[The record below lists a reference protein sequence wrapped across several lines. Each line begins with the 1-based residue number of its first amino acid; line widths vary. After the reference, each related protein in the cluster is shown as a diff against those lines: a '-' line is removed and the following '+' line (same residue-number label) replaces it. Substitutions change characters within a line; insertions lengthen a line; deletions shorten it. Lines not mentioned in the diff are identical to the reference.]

1 MLFLEVVRIKELINQ
16 LKPTFSNAMNS
27 LDVPESTWLPLL
39 GKATVEDHGDVALPC
54 HSLAGIMKK
63 APQEIAKQISELV
76 ASDLKSF
83 ATVSSMSGFVNITAK
98 PEWLSK
104 RISILLG
111 DTRLG
116 VSVDEKKTLVV
127 DYSAPNVA
135 KEMHV
140 GHLRST
146 VIGDTI
152 VRMLEFKGH
161 TVIRENHVGDW
172 GTPFGM
178 LIEHLLDLGED
189 RAANELGVGDLDS
202 FYKQARSKFVS
213 DEEFANR
220 SRSRV
225 VMLQGGDAET
235 LRLWRILVDE
245 SMRYFNEVYSMLGVM
260 LTDDDIRGESSYQKL
275 LPEVVERLR
284 ESGDLE
290 QSDGADVVFPGG
302 WVNRDGEPLP
312 MIIRKADGGYN
323 YSTSDLACI
332 IDRVERLGSDG
343 FLYVVGTPQKQH
355 FEMVFQVAK
364 KAGFM
369 SNNHQAVH
377 VNFGSVLDTDG
388 KVLKSREG
396 EVIKLH
402 DLLEE
407 AIRRA
412 EQSIDDKN
420 PDLAGKEREE
430 VARAVGIG
438 AVKYADL
445 STERTKDY
453 VFDWEK
459 MLSFEGN
466 TAPYLQ
472 YAYARIS
479 SIFRKWG
486 GDRESLTTNFESL
499 MESEI
504 STLRSEEILL
514 SRRLVEFPSIL
525 DDSVSTFSPHKLCKH
540 LHSIASSF
548 ASFYENCG
556 ILKEDNEIISQRR
569 LALCEVTSRELKL
582 GLEMM
587 GINVPERM

>member
-1 MLFLEVVRIKELINQ
+1 MVRIKELINQ
-16 LKPTFSNAMNS
+16 LKPIFSNAMNS
-27 LDVPESTWLPLL
+27 LDIPDSTWLPLL

-54 HSLAGIMKK
+54 HSLAGILKK

-76 ASDLKSF
+76 ASDLQSF
-83 ATVSSMSGFVNITAK
+83 AIVSSMSGFVNITAK

-104 RISILLG
+104 RLSILLA
-111 DTRLG
+111 DPRLG
-116 VSVDEKKTLVV
+116 VSVDEKKTFAV

-225 VMLQGGDAET
+225 VLLQGGDAET

-260 LTDDDIRGESSYQKL
+260 LTDDDIRGESSYQEL

-290 QSDGADVVFPGG
+290 ESDGADVVFPGG

-332 IDRVERLGSDG
+332 IDRVERLGCDG

-369 SNNHQAVH
+369 SHNHQAVH

-402 DLLEE
+402 DLLKE

-412 EQSIDDKN
+412 ERSIDDKN

-486 GDRESLTTNFESL
+486 GDRESLTTSFESL
-499 MESEI
+499 MESEL
-504 STLRSEEILL
+504 STLRGEEILL

-548 ASFYENCG
+548 ASFYENCA
-556 ILKEDNEIISQRR
+556 ILKQDNEIISQRR

>member
-1 MLFLEVVRIKELINQ
+1 MIRIKELINE
-16 LKPTFSNAMNS
+16 LNPIFSKAMNS
-27 LDVPESTWLPLL
+27 LGLPDSTRLPLL

-54 HSLAGIMKK
+54 HSLAGILKNS
-63 APQEIAKQISELV
+63 PQEIAKQISELV
-76 ASDLKSF
+76 AFELQSF
-83 ATVSSMSGFVNITAK
+83 ATVSSISGFVNITAK

-104 RISILLG
+104 RISALLA
-111 DTRLG
+111 DPRLG
-116 VSVDEKKTLVV
+116 VSVDEGRTFAV

-220 SRSRV
+220 SRGRV
-225 VMLQGGDAET
+225 VLLQGGDAET

-260 LTDDDIRGESSYQKL
+260 LTDDDIRGESSYQEL
-275 LPEVVERLR
+275 LPEVVNRLI

-290 QSDGADVVFPGG
+290 ESDGADVVFPGG

-332 IDRVERLGSDG
+332 IDRVERLGCDG

-369 SNNHQAVH
+369 GDNHQAVH

-402 DLLEE
+402 DLLSES
-407 AIRRA
+407 IRRA
-412 EQSIDDKN
+412 GQSIDDKN
-420 PDLAGKEREE
+420 PDLTGKEREA

-486 GDRESLTTNFESL
+486 GDRESLATNFESL
-499 MESEI
+499 MERELG
-504 STLRSEEILL
+504 TLMSEEILL
-514 SRRLVEFPSIL
+514 CRRLVEFPSIL

-556 ILKEDNEIISQRR
+556 ILNQDNVIISQRR

-587 GINVPERM
+587 GIDVPERM

>member
-1 MLFLEVVRIKELINQ
+1 MIWIRDLIDEIA
-16 LKPTFSNAMNS
+16 PTFSKAMGS
-27 LDVPESTWLPLL
+27 MGVDDSDWLPLM
-39 GKATVEDHGDVALPC
+39 GKATVEDHGDIALPC
-54 HSLAGIMKK
+54 HSLAGRLRKS
-63 APQEIAKQISELV
+63 PNDIAEQICLLV
-76 ASDLKSF
+76 KDDLDPI
-83 ATVSSMSGFVNITAK
+83 ADISSISGFVNISAK
-98 PEWLSK
+98 PQWLLKS
-104 RISILLG
+104 ISDLLS
-111 DTRLG
+111 DPRLG
-116 VSVDEKKTLVV
+116 VELEKTLTFAI

-146 VIGDTI
+146 VIGDSI

-161 TVIRENHVGDW
+161 RAIKENHVGDW

-189 RAANELGVGDLDS
+189 QAATDLGVGDLDS
-202 FYKQARSKFVS
+202 FYKQARAKFVS
-213 DEEFANR
+213 DDEFAER

-225 VMLQGGDAET
+225 VLLQGGDSET
-235 LRLWRILVDE
+235 LRLWRVLVDE
-245 SMRYFNEVYSMLGVM
+245 SMRYFNEVYSMLGVL
-260 LTDDDIRGESSYQKL
+260 LTDEDIRGESSYRDL
-275 LPEVVERLR
+275 LPEVVERLNEAGILE
-284 ESGDLE
+284 ESE
-290 QSDGADVVFPGG
+290 GADVVFPGG
-302 WVNRDGEPLP
+302 WVNREGEPLP

-332 IDRVERLGSDG
+332 IDRVERIGCDG

-355 FEMVFQVAK
+355 FEMVFQVAIQ
-364 KAGFM
+364 AGFM
-369 SNNHQAVH
+369 NENHQATH

-402 DLLEE
+402 DLLDE

-412 EQSIDDKN
+412 ENAINEKN
-420 PDLAGKEREE
+420 PDLVGEERKK
-430 VARAVGIG
+430 VARTVGIG

-453 VFDWEK
+453 VFDWER

-472 YAYARIS
+472 YAYARIC

-486 GDRESLTTNFESL
+486 GDRESLREGFD
-499 MESEI
+499 
-504 STLRSEEILL
+504 TLLEDEARMLTSEELSL

-525 DDSVSTFSPHKLCKH
+525 DDTISTFSPHKLCKH
-540 LHSIASSF
+540 LHSVASSF
-548 ASFYENCG
+548 ASFYENCS
-556 ILKEDNEIISQRR
+556 ILKEEDQSLSSRR
-569 LALCEVTSRELKL
+569 LALCDLTARELQL
-582 GLEMM
+582 GL
-587 GINVPERM
+587 GILGIDVPQRM

>member
-1 MLFLEVVRIKELINQ
+1 MVRIEELINQ
-16 LKPTFSNAMNS
+16 LKPIFSNAMNS
-27 LDVPESTWLPLL
+27 LEVPESTWLPLL

-54 HSLAGIMKK
+54 HSLAGILKK

-76 ASDLKSF
+76 ASDLQSF
-83 ATVSSMSGFVNITAK
+83 AIVSSMSGFVNITAK

-104 RISILLG
+104 RLSILLA
-111 DTRLG
+111 DPRLG
-116 VSVDEKKTLVV
+116 VSVDEKKTFAV

-225 VMLQGGDAET
+225 VLLQGGDAET

-260 LTDDDIRGESSYQKL
+260 LTDDDIRGESSYQEL

-290 QSDGADVVFPGG
+290 ESDGADVVFPGG

-332 IDRVERLGSDG
+332 IDRVERLGCDG

-369 SNNHQAVH
+369 SHNHQAVH

-420 PDLAGKEREE
+420 PDLLGKEREE

-499 MESEI
+499 MESEL
-504 STLRSEEILL
+504 STLRGEEILL

-548 ASFYENCG
+548 ASFYENCA

>member
-1 MLFLEVVRIKELINQ
+1 MVRIKELINQ
-16 LKPTFSNAMNS
+16 LKPIFSNAMNS
-27 LDVPESTWLPLL
+27 LDIPDSTWLPLL

-54 HSLAGIMKK
+54 HSLAGILKK

-76 ASDLKSF
+76 ASDLQSF
-83 ATVSSMSGFVNITAK
+83 AIVSSMSGFVNITAK

-104 RISILLG
+104 RLSILLA
-111 DTRLG
+111 DPRLG
-116 VSVDEKKTLVV
+116 VSIDEKKTFAV

-225 VMLQGGDAET
+225 VLLQGGDAET

-260 LTDDDIRGESSYQKL
+260 LTDDDIRGESSYQEL

-290 QSDGADVVFPGG
+290 ESDGADVVFPGG

-332 IDRVERLGSDG
+332 IDRVERLGCDG

-369 SNNHQAVH
+369 SHNHQAVH

-420 PDLAGKEREE
+420 PDLLGKEREE

-499 MESEI
+499 MESEL
-504 STLRSEEILL
+504 STLRAEEILL

-548 ASFYENCG
+548 ASFYENCA

>member
-1 MLFLEVVRIKELINQ
+1 MIRIKELINE
-16 LKPTFSNAMNS
+16 LNPIFSKAMNS
-27 LDVPESTWLPLL
+27 LGLPDSTRLPLL

-54 HSLAGIMKK
+54 HSLAGILKNS
-63 APQEIAKQISELV
+63 PQEIAKQISELV
-76 ASDLKSF
+76 AFELQSF
-83 ATVSSMSGFVNITAK
+83 ATVSSISGFVNITAK

-104 RISILLG
+104 RISALLA
-111 DTRLG
+111 DPRLG
-116 VSVDEKKTLVV
+116 VSVDEERTFAV

-220 SRSRV
+220 SRGRV
-225 VMLQGGDAET
+225 VLLQGGDAET

-260 LTDDDIRGESSYQKL
+260 LTDDDIRGESSYQAL
-275 LPEVVERLR
+275 LPEVVDRLR

-290 QSDGADVVFPGG
+290 ESDGADVVFPGG

-332 IDRVERLGSDG
+332 IDRVERLGCDG

-369 SNNHQAVH
+369 GDNHQAVH

-402 DLLEE
+402 DLLAES
-407 AIRRA
+407 IRRA

-420 PDLAGKEREE
+420 PDLTGKEREA

-486 GDRESLTTNFESL
+486 GDRESLATNFESL
-499 MESEI
+499 MESELG
-504 STLRSEEILL
+504 TLMSEEILL

-556 ILKEDNEIISQRR
+556 ILNQDNVIISQRR

-587 GINVPERM
+587 GIDVPERM

>member
-1 MLFLEVVRIKELINQ
+1 MINQ
-16 LKPTFSNAMNS
+16 LKPIFSNAMNS
-27 LDVPESTWLPLL
+27 LEVPESTWLPLL
-39 GKATVEDHGDVALPC
+39 GKATVEDHGDVAFPC
-54 HSLAGIMKK
+54 HSLAGILKK
-63 APQEIAKQISELV
+63 SPQEIAIQISELV
-76 ASDLKSF
+76 ASDLQSF
-83 ATVSSMSGFVNITAK
+83 AIVSSMSGFVNITAK
-98 PEWLSK
+98 PEWLSN
-104 RISILLG
+104 RISILLA
-111 DTRLG
+111 DPRLG
-116 VSVDEKKTLVV
+116 VSVDQKKTFVV

-225 VMLQGGDAET
+225 VLLQGGDAET

-260 LTDDDIRGESSYQKL
+260 LTDDDIRGESSYQEL
-275 LPEVVERLR
+275 LPEVVYRLK

-290 QSDGADVVFPGG
+290 ESDGADVVFPGG

-332 IDRVERLGSDG
+332 IDRVERLGCDG

-369 SNNHQAVH
+369 SHNHQAVH

-412 EQSIDDKN
+412 KQSIDDKN
-420 PDLAGKEREE
+420 PDLLGKEREE

-499 MESEI
+499 MESEL
-504 STLRSEEILL
+504 SNLRSEEILL

-556 ILKEDNEIISQRR
+556 ILKEDDEAISRRR

>member
-1 MLFLEVVRIKELINQ
+1 MVRIEELINQ
-16 LKPTFSNAMNS
+16 LKPIFSNAMNS
-27 LDVPESTWLPLL
+27 LEVPESTWLPLL
-39 GKATVEDHGDVALPC
+39 GKATVEDHGDVAFPC
-54 HSLAGIMKK
+54 HSLAGILKK
-63 APQEIAKQISELV
+63 SPQEIAKQISELV
-76 ASDLKSF
+76 ASDLQSF
-83 ATVSSMSGFVNITAK
+83 AIVSSMSGFVNITAK
-98 PEWLSK
+98 PEWLSN
-104 RISILLG
+104 RISILLA
-111 DTRLG
+111 DPRLG
-116 VSVDEKKTLVV
+116 VSVDQKKTFVV

-178 LIEHLLDLGED
+178 LIEHLLDMGED

-225 VMLQGGDAET
+225 VLLQGGDAET

-260 LTDDDIRGESSYQKL
+260 LTDDDIRGESSYQEL
-275 LPEVVERLR
+275 LPEVVYRLK

-290 QSDGADVVFPGG
+290 ESDGADVVFPGG

-332 IDRVERLGSDG
+332 IDRVERLGCDG

-369 SNNHQAVH
+369 SHNHQAVH

-412 EQSIDDKN
+412 KQSIDDKN
-420 PDLAGKEREE
+420 PDLLGKEREE

-486 GDRESLTTNFESL
+486 GDRESLTTNLESL
-499 MESEI
+499 MESEL
-504 STLRSEEILL
+504 SNLRSEEILL

-556 ILKEDNEIISQRR
+556 ILKEDDEAISRRR

>member
-1 MLFLEVVRIKELINQ
+1 MIRIKELINE
-16 LKPTFSNAMNS
+16 LNPIFSKAMNS
-27 LDVPESTWLPLL
+27 LGLPDSTRLPLL

-54 HSLAGIMKK
+54 HSLAGILKNS
-63 APQEIAKQISELV
+63 PQEIAKQISELV
-76 ASDLKSF
+76 AFELQSF
-83 ATVSSMSGFVNITAK
+83 ATVSSISGFVNITAK

-104 RISILLG
+104 RISALLA
-111 DTRLG
+111 DPRIG
-116 VSVDEKKTLVV
+116 VSVDERRTFAV

-220 SRSRV
+220 SRGRV
-225 VMLQGGDAET
+225 VLLQGGDAET

-260 LTDDDIRGESSYQKL
+260 LTDDDIRGESSYQAL
-275 LPEVVERLR
+275 LPEVVNRLI

-290 QSDGADVVFPGG
+290 ESDGADVVFPGG

-332 IDRVERLGSDG
+332 IDRVERLGCDG

-369 SNNHQAVH
+369 GDNHQAVH

-402 DLLEE
+402 DLLSES
-407 AIRRA
+407 IRRA

-420 PDLAGKEREE
+420 PDLTGKEREA

-486 GDRESLTTNFESL
+486 GDRESLATNFESL
-499 MESEI
+499 MERELG
-504 STLRSEEILL
+504 TLMSEEILL
-514 SRRLVEFPSIL
+514 CRRLVEFPSIL

-556 ILKEDNEIISQRR
+556 ILNQDNVIISQRR

-587 GINVPERM
+587 GIDVPERM

>member
-1 MLFLEVVRIKELINQ
+1 MVRIKELINQ
-16 LKPTFSNAMNS
+16 LKPIFSNAMNS
-27 LDVPESTWLPLL
+27 LDIPDSTWLPLL

-54 HSLAGIMKK
+54 HSLAGILKK

-76 ASDLKSF
+76 ASDLQSF
-83 ATVSSMSGFVNITAK
+83 AIVSSMSGFVNITAK

-104 RISILLG
+104 RLSILIA
-111 DTRLG
+111 DPRLG
-116 VSVDEKKTLVV
+116 VSVDEKKTFAV

-225 VMLQGGDAET
+225 VLLQGGDAET

-260 LTDDDIRGESSYQKL
+260 LTDDDIRGESSYQEL

-290 QSDGADVVFPGG
+290 ESDGADVVFPGG

-332 IDRVERLGSDG
+332 IDRVERLGCDG

-369 SNNHQAVH
+369 SHNHQAVH

-420 PDLAGKEREE
+420 PDLLGKEREE

-499 MESEI
+499 MESEL
-504 STLRSEEILL
+504 STLRGEEILL

-548 ASFYENCG
+548 ASFYENCA

>member
-1 MLFLEVVRIKELINQ
+1 MVRIEELINQ
-16 LKPTFSNAMNS
+16 LKPIFSNAMNS
-27 LDVPESTWLPLL
+27 LEVPESTWLPLL
-39 GKATVEDHGDVALPC
+39 GKATVEDHGDVAFPC
-54 HSLAGIMKK
+54 HSLAGILKK
-63 APQEIAKQISELV
+63 SPQEIAIQISELV
-76 ASDLKSF
+76 ASDLQSF
-83 ATVSSMSGFVNITAK
+83 AIVSSMSGFVNITAK
-98 PEWLSK
+98 PEWLSN
-104 RISILLG
+104 RISILLA
-111 DTRLG
+111 DPRLG
-116 VSVDEKKTLVV
+116 VSVDQKKTFVV

-225 VMLQGGDAET
+225 VLLQGGDAET
-235 LRLWRILVDE
+235 LRLWRILVNE

-260 LTDDDIRGESSYQKL
+260 LTDDDIRGESSYQEL
-275 LPEVVERLR
+275 LPEVVYRLK

-290 QSDGADVVFPGG
+290 ESDGADVVFPGG

-332 IDRVERLGSDG
+332 IDRVERLGCDG
-343 FLYVVGTPQKQH
+343 LLYVVGTPQKQH

-369 SNNHQAVH
+369 SHNHQAVH

-412 EQSIDDKN
+412 KQSIDDKN
-420 PDLAGKEREE
+420 PDLLGEEREE

-486 GDRESLTTNFESL
+486 GDRESLTTNLESL
-499 MESEI
+499 MESEL
-504 STLRSEEILL
+504 SNLRSEEILL

-556 ILKEDNEIISQRR
+556 ILKEDDEAISRRR

>member
-1 MLFLEVVRIKELINQ
+1 MVRIKELINQ
-16 LKPTFSNAMNS
+16 LKPIFSNAMNS
-27 LDVPESTWLPLL
+27 LDIPDSTWLPLL

-54 HSLAGIMKK
+54 HSLAGILKK

-76 ASDLKSF
+76 ASDLQSF
-83 ATVSSMSGFVNITAK
+83 AIVSSMSGFVNITAK

-104 RISILLG
+104 RLSILLA
-111 DTRLG
+111 DPRLG
-116 VSVDEKKTLVV
+116 VSVDEKKTFAV

-225 VMLQGGDAET
+225 VLLQGGDAET

-260 LTDDDIRGESSYQKL
+260 LTDDDIRGESSYQEL

-290 QSDGADVVFPGG
+290 ESDGADVVFPGG

-332 IDRVERLGSDG
+332 IDRVERLGCDG

-369 SNNHQAVH
+369 SHNHQAVH

-420 PDLAGKEREE
+420 PDLLGKEREE

-486 GDRESLTTNFESL
+486 GDRESLTTNFEFL
-499 MESEI
+499 MESEL
-504 STLRSEEILL
+504 STLGSEEILL

>member
-1 MLFLEVVRIKELINQ
+1 MEVEDSVWIPLI
-16 LKPTFSNAMNS
+16 
-27 LDVPESTWLPLL
+27 
-39 GKATVEDHGDVALPC
+39 GRATVEDHGDIALPC
-54 HSLAGIMKK
+54 HSLASILRRS
-63 APQEIAKQISELV
+63 PQDIAEQICSLV
-76 ASDLKSF
+76 KEDLDPI
-83 ATVSSMSGFVNITAK
+83 ANVSSISGFVNVSAK
-98 PEWLSK
+98 PAWLWKSL
-104 RISILLG
+104 SQLLS
-111 DTRLG
+111 DPRLG
-116 VSVDEKKTLVV
+116 IETEKPLTFAI

-146 VIGDTI
+146 VIGDSI

-161 TVIRENHVGDW
+161 RAIRENHVGDW

-189 RAANELGVGDLDS
+189 QAANELGVGDLDS
-202 FYKQARSKFVS
+202 FYKQARAKFVS
-213 DEEFANR
+213 DDEFADR

-225 VMLQGGDAET
+225 VLLQGGDPET

-245 SMRYFNEVYSMLGVM
+245 SMRYFNEVYSMLGVL
-260 LTDDDIRGESSYQKL
+260 LTDEDIRGESSYRDL
-275 LPEVVERLR
+275 LPDVVARLHEAGILE
-284 ESGDLE
+284 ESE
-290 QSDGADVVFPGG
+290 GADVVFPGG
-302 WVNRDGEPLP
+302 WVNREGDPLP

-332 IDRVERLGSDG
+332 IDRVERLGCDG

-355 FEMVFQVAK
+355 FEMVFQVAIQ
-364 KAGFM
+364 AGFM
-369 SNNHQAVH
+369 SEKHQAIH

-402 DLLEE
+402 DLLDE

-412 EQSIDDKN
+412 EDAINEKN
-420 PDLAGKEREE
+420 PDLVGEERKQ
-430 VARAVGIG
+430 VARTVGIG

-453 VFDWEK
+453 VFDWER

-472 YAYARIS
+472 YAHARIC

-486 GDRESLTTNFESL
+486 GERDSLRADLDSILEDGQSSL
-499 MESEI
+499 SNEEL
-504 STLRSEEILL
+504 TLA
-514 SRRLVEFPSIL
+514 RRLVEFPSIL
-525 DDSVSTFSPHKLCKH
+525 DDSITTFSPHKICKQ
-540 LHSIASSF
+540 LHSVASSF
-548 ASFYENCG
+548 ASFYENCS
-556 ILKEDNEIISQRR
+556 ILNEENPKLSRRR
-569 LALCEVTSRELKL
+569 LALCDLTARELQL
-582 GLEMM
+582 GL
-587 GINVPERM
+587 GILGIDVPERM

>member
-1 MLFLEVVRIKELINQ
+1 MVRIEELINQ
-16 LKPTFSNAMNS
+16 LKPIFSNAMNS
-27 LDVPESTWLPLL
+27 LEVPESTWLPLL
-39 GKATVEDHGDVALPC
+39 GKATVEDHGDVAFPC
-54 HSLAGIMKK
+54 HSLAGILKK
-63 APQEIAKQISELV
+63 SPQEIAIQISELV
-76 ASDLKSF
+76 ASDLQSF
-83 ATVSSMSGFVNITAK
+83 AIVSSMSGFVNITAK
-98 PEWLSK
+98 PEWLSN
-104 RISILLG
+104 RISILLA
-111 DTRLG
+111 DPRLG
-116 VSVDEKKTLVV
+116 VSVDQKKTFVV

-225 VMLQGGDAET
+225 VLLQGGDAET

-260 LTDDDIRGESSYQKL
+260 LTDDDIRGESSYQEL

-290 QSDGADVVFPGG
+290 ESDGADVVFPGG

-332 IDRVERLGSDG
+332 IDRVERLGCDG

-369 SNNHQAVH
+369 SHNHQAVH

-420 PDLAGKEREE
+420 PDLLGKEREE

-499 MESEI
+499 MESEL
-504 STLRSEEILL
+504 STLRGEEILL

-548 ASFYENCG
+548 ASFYENCA

-569 LALCEVTSRELKL
+569 LALCEATSRELKL

>member
-1 MLFLEVVRIKELINQ
+1 MVRIKELINQ
-16 LKPTFSNAMNS
+16 LKPIFSNAMNS
-27 LDVPESTWLPLL
+27 LDIPDSTWLPLL

-54 HSLAGIMKK
+54 HSLAGILKK

-76 ASDLKSF
+76 ASDLQSF
-83 ATVSSMSGFVNITAK
+83 AIVSSMSGFVNITAK

-104 RISILLG
+104 RLSILLA
-111 DTRLG
+111 DPRLG
-116 VSVDEKKTLVV
+116 VSVDEKKTFAV

-225 VMLQGGDAET
+225 VLLQGGDAET

-260 LTDDDIRGESSYQKL
+260 LTDDDIRGESSYQEL

-290 QSDGADVVFPGG
+290 ESDGADVVFPGG

-332 IDRVERLGSDG
+332 IDRVERLGCDG

-369 SNNHQAVH
+369 SHNHQAVH

-420 PDLAGKEREE
+420 PDLLGKEREE

-499 MESEI
+499 MESEL
-504 STLRSEEILL
+504 STLRAEEILL

-548 ASFYENCG
+548 ASFYENCA

-569 LALCEVTSRELKL
+569 LALCEATSRELKL

>member
-1 MLFLEVVRIKELINQ
+1 MVRIKELINQ
-16 LKPTFSNAMNS
+16 LKPIFSNAMNS
-27 LDVPESTWLPLL
+27 LDIPDSTWLPLL
-39 GKATVEDHGDVALPC
+39 GKATVEDHGHVALAC
-54 HSLAGIMKK
+54 HSLAGILKK

-76 ASDLKSF
+76 ASDLQSF
-83 ATVSSMSGFVNITAK
+83 AIVSSMSGFVNITAK

-104 RISILLG
+104 RLSILLV
-111 DTRLG
+111 DPRLG
-116 VSVDEKKTLVV
+116 VSVDEKKTFAV

-213 DEEFANR
+213 DEEFADR

-225 VMLQGGDAET
+225 VLLQGGDAET

-260 LTDDDIRGESSYQKL
+260 LTDDDIRGESSYQEL

-290 QSDGADVVFPGG
+290 ESDGADVVFPGG

-332 IDRVERLGSDG
+332 IDRVERLGCDG

-369 SNNHQAVH
+369 SHNHQAVH

-412 EQSIDDKN
+412 KQSIDDKN
-420 PDLAGKEREE
+420 PDLLGKEREE

-499 MESEI
+499 MESEL

>member
-1 MLFLEVVRIKELINQ
+1 MVRIEELINQ
-16 LKPTFSNAMNS
+16 LKPIFSNAMNS
-27 LDVPESTWLPLL
+27 LEVPESTWLPLL
-39 GKATVEDHGDVALPC
+39 GKATVEDHGDVAFPC
-54 HSLAGIMKK
+54 HSLAGILKK
-63 APQEIAKQISELV
+63 SPQEIAIQISELV
-76 ASDLKSF
+76 ASDLQSF
-83 ATVSSMSGFVNITAK
+83 AIVSSMSGFVNITAK
-98 PEWLSK
+98 PEWLSN
-104 RISILLG
+104 RISILLA
-111 DTRLG
+111 DPRLG
-116 VSVDEKKTLVV
+116 VSVDQKKTFVV

-225 VMLQGGDAET
+225 VLLQGGDAET

-260 LTDDDIRGESSYQKL
+260 LTDDDIRGESSYQEL

-290 QSDGADVVFPGG
+290 ESDGADVVFPGG

-332 IDRVERLGSDG
+332 IDRVERLGCDG

-369 SNNHQAVH
+369 SHNHQAVH

-412 EQSIDDKN
+412 KQSIDDKN
-420 PDLAGKEREE
+420 PDLLGKEREE

-486 GDRESLTTNFESL
+486 GDRESLTTNLEPL
-499 MESEI
+499 MESEL
-504 STLRSEEILL
+504 SNLRSEEILL

-556 ILKEDNEIISQRR
+556 ILKEDDEAISQRR

>member
-1 MLFLEVVRIKELINQ
+1 MVRIKELINQ
-16 LKPTFSNAMNS
+16 LIPIFSNAMNS
-27 LDVPESTWLPLL
+27 LDVPESIWLPLL

-54 HSLAGIMKK
+54 HSLAGILKK

-76 ASDLKSF
+76 ASDSQSF
-83 ATVSSMSGFVNITAK
+83 AIVSSMSGFVNITAK
-98 PEWLSK
+98 PEWLSN
-104 RISILLG
+104 RISILLA
-111 DTRLG
+111 DPRLG
-116 VSVDEKKTLVV
+116 VSIDQKKTFVV

-189 RAANELGVGDLDS
+189 RAADELGVGDLNS

-225 VMLQGGDAET
+225 VLLQGGDAET

-260 LTDDDIRGESSYQKL
+260 LTDDDIRGESSYQEL
-275 LPEVVERLR
+275 LPEVVDRLR

-332 IDRVERLGSDG
+332 IDRVERLGCDG

-369 SNNHQAVH
+369 GHNHQAVH

-396 EVIKLH
+396 EVVKLH

-420 PDLAGKEREE
+420 PDLLGKEREE

-453 VFDWEK
+453 IFDWEK

-479 SIFRKWG
+479 SIFRMWE
-486 GDRESLTTNFESL
+486 GDRQSLTMSFKSL
-499 MESEI
+499 VDSEF
-504 STLRSEEILL
+504 SDLRDEEILL

-556 ILKEDNEIISQRR
+556 ILKEDNEAVSQRR
-569 LALCEVTSRELKL
+569 LALCDVTSRELKL

>member
-1 MLFLEVVRIKELINQ
+1 MIWIRDLIDEIA
-16 LKPTFSNAMNS
+16 PTFSKAMGS
-27 LDVPESTWLPLL
+27 MGVDDSDWLPLM
-39 GKATVEDHGDVALPC
+39 GRATVEDHGDIALPC
-54 HSLAGIMKK
+54 HSLAGRLRKS
-63 APQEIAKQISELV
+63 PNDIAEQICLLV
-76 ASDLKSF
+76 MDDLDPI
-83 ATVSSMSGFVNITAK
+83 ADISSISGFVNISAK
-98 PEWLSK
+98 PQWLLKS
-104 RISILLG
+104 ISDLLS
-111 DTRLG
+111 DPRLG
-116 VSVDEKKTLVV
+116 VELEKTLTFAI

-146 VIGDTI
+146 VIGDSI

-161 TVIRENHVGDW
+161 RAIKENHVGDW

-189 RAANELGVGDLDS
+189 QAATDLGVGDLDS
-202 FYKQARSKFVS
+202 FYKQARAKFVS
-213 DEEFANR
+213 DDEFADR

-225 VMLQGGDAET
+225 VLLQGGDSET
-235 LRLWRILVDE
+235 LRLWRVLVDE
-245 SMRYFNEVYSMLGVM
+245 SMRYFNEVYSMLGVL
-260 LTDDDIRGESSYQKL
+260 LTDEDIRGESSYRDL
-275 LPEVVERLR
+275 LPEVVERLNEAGILE
-284 ESGDLE
+284 ESE
-290 QSDGADVVFPGG
+290 GADVVFPGG
-302 WVNRDGEPLP
+302 WVNREGEPLP

-332 IDRVERLGSDG
+332 IDRVERIGCDG

-355 FEMVFQVAK
+355 FEMVFQVAIQ
-364 KAGFM
+364 AGFM
-369 SNNHQAVH
+369 NENHQAIH

-402 DLLEE
+402 DLLDE

-412 EQSIDDKN
+412 ENAINEKN
-420 PDLAGKEREE
+420 PDLVGEERKK
-430 VARAVGIG
+430 VARTVGIG

-453 VFDWEK
+453 VFDWER

-472 YAYARIS
+472 YAYARIC

-486 GDRESLTTNFESL
+486 GDREFLRESFDTLLEDETRMLTA
-499 MESEI
+499 
-504 STLRSEEILL
+504 EELSL

-525 DDSVSTFSPHKLCKH
+525 DDTISTFSPHKLCKH
-540 LHSIASSF
+540 LHSVASSF
-548 ASFYENCG
+548 ASFYENCS
-556 ILKEDNEIISQRR
+556 ILKEEDQSLSSRR
-569 LALCEVTSRELKL
+569 LALCDLTARELQL
-582 GLEMM
+582 GL
-587 GINVPERM
+587 GILGIDVPQRM

>member
-1 MLFLEVVRIKELINQ
+1 MVRIKELINQ
-16 LKPTFSNAMNS
+16 LKPIFSNAMNS
-27 LDVPESTWLPLL
+27 LDIPDSTWLPLL

-54 HSLAGIMKK
+54 HSLAGILKK

-76 ASDLKSF
+76 ASDLQSF
-83 ATVSSMSGFVNITAK
+83 AIVSSMSGFVNITAK

-104 RISILLG
+104 RLSILLA
-111 DTRLG
+111 DPRLG
-116 VSVDEKKTLVV
+116 VSVDEKKTFAV

-225 VMLQGGDAET
+225 VLLQGGDAET

-260 LTDDDIRGESSYQKL
+260 LTDDDIRGESSYQEL

-290 QSDGADVVFPGG
+290 ESDGADVVFPGG

-332 IDRVERLGSDG
+332 IDRVERLGCDG

-369 SNNHQAVH
+369 SHNPQAVH

-402 DLLEE
+402 DLLKE

-420 PDLAGKEREE
+420 PDLLGKEREE

-499 MESEI
+499 MESEL
-504 STLRSEEILL
+504 STLRGEEILL

-548 ASFYENCG
+548 ASFYENCA

-569 LALCEVTSRELKL
+569 LALCEATSRELKL

-587 GINVPERM
+587 GIKVPERM

>member
-1 MLFLEVVRIKELINQ
+1 MD
-16 LKPTFSNAMNS
+16 S

-54 HSLAGIMKK
+54 HSLAGILKK
-63 APQEIAKQISELV
+63 APQEIAEQISELI
-76 ASDLKSF
+76 ASDLQSF
-83 ATVSSMSGFVNITAK
+83 AIVSSMSGFVNITAK

-104 RISILLG
+104 RISILLR

-116 VSVDEKKTLVV
+116 VSLDQKKTFAV

-189 RAANELGVGDLDS
+189 RAADELGVGDLDS

-225 VMLQGGDAET
+225 VLLQGGDAET

-260 LTDDDIRGESSYQKL
+260 LTDDDIRGESSYQEL

-290 QSDGADVVFPGG
+290 ESDGADVVFPGG

-323 YSTSDLACI
+323 YSTTDLACI
-332 IDRVERLGSDG
+332 IDRVERLACDG

-355 FEMVFQVAK
+355 FEMVFQVAM

-369 SNNHQAVH
+369 SHNHQAIH

-402 DLLEE
+402 DLLKE

-412 EQSIDDKN
+412 ERSIDDKN

-486 GDRESLTTNFESL
+486 GDRGSLTTNFESL
-499 MESEI
+499 MESDI

-556 ILKEDNEIISQRR
+556 ILKEDNEKISHRR

>member
-1 MLFLEVVRIKELINQ
+1 MTPI
-16 LKPTFSNAMNS
+16 FSKAMKS
-27 LDVPESTWLPLL
+27 LDVDDSVWLPLI

-54 HSLAGIMKK
+54 HSLASRMRKS
-63 APQEIAKQISELV
+63 PQDIAEQICSLV
-76 ASDLKSF
+76 KEDIDQIAN
-83 ATVSSMSGFVNITAK
+83 VSSISGFVNISAK

-104 RISILLG
+104 SLSRLLT
-111 DTRLG
+111 DPRLG
-116 VSVDEKKTLVV
+116 IESEDPLTFAI

-146 VIGDTI
+146 VIGDSI

-161 TVIRENHVGDW
+161 RAIRENHVGDW

-189 RAANELGVGDLDS
+189 TAANELGVGDLDS
-202 FYKQARSKFVS
+202 FYKQARAKFVS
-213 DEEFANR
+213 DDEFADR

-225 VMLQGGDAET
+225 VLLQGGDSET
-235 LRLWRILVDE
+235 LRLWRVLVDE
-245 SMRYFNEVYSMLGVM
+245 SMRYCNEVYSMLGVL
-260 LTDDDIRGESSYQKL
+260 LTDEDIRGESSYRDL
-275 LPEVVERLR
+275 LPEVVERLK
-284 ESGDLE
+284 GAGILE
-290 QSDGADVVFPGG
+290 ESDGADVVFPGG
-302 WVNRDGEPLP
+302 WVNREGDPLP

-332 IDRVERLGSDG
+332 IDRVERMGCDG

-355 FEMVFQVAK
+355 FEMVFQVAIQ
-364 KAGFM
+364 AGFM
-369 SNNHQAVH
+369 DEKHQAIH

-402 DLLEE
+402 DLLDE

-412 EQSIDDKN
+412 EEAINEKN
-420 PDLAGKEREE
+420 PDLVGDERKK
-430 VARAVGIG
+430 VARTVGIG

-453 VFDWEK
+453 VFDWER

-472 YAYARIS
+472 YAYARIC

-486 GDRESLTTNFESL
+486 GERESLRANFESL
-499 MESEI
+499 LEGELSI
-504 STLRSEEILL
+504 LSKEELTL
-514 SRRLVEFPSIL
+514 SRRLVEFPSVL
-525 DDSVSTFSPHKLCKH
+525 DETISTFSPHKLCKH

-548 ASFYENCG
+548 ASFYENCS
-556 ILKEDNEIISQRR
+556 ILKEENAMLSKRR
-569 LALCEVTSRELKL
+569 LALCDLTARELQL
-582 GLEMM
+582 GLGIM
-587 GINVPERM
+587 GIDVPERM

>member
-1 MLFLEVVRIKELINQ
+1 VIWIRDLIDEIA
-16 LKPTFSNAMNS
+16 PTFSKAMGS
-27 LDVPESTWLPLL
+27 MGVDDSDWLPLM
-39 GKATVEDHGDVALPC
+39 GRATVEDHGDLALPC
-54 HSLAGIMKK
+54 HSLAGRLRKS
-63 APQEIAKQISELV
+63 PNDIAEQICLLV
-76 ASDLKSF
+76 KDDLDPI
-83 ATVSSMSGFVNITAK
+83 VDISSISGFVNISAK
-98 PEWLSK
+98 PQWLLKS
-104 RISILLG
+104 ISDLLS
-111 DTRLG
+111 DPRLG
-116 VSVDEKKTLVV
+116 VELEKTLTFAI

-146 VIGDTI
+146 VIGDSI

-161 TVIRENHVGDW
+161 RAIKENHVGDW

-189 RAANELGVGDLDS
+189 QAATDLGVGDLDS
-202 FYKQARSKFVS
+202 FYKQARAKFVS
-213 DEEFANR
+213 DDEFADR

-225 VMLQGGDAET
+225 VLLQGGDSET
-235 LRLWRILVDE
+235 LRLWRVLVDE
-245 SMRYFNEVYSMLGVM
+245 SMRYFNEVYSMLGVL
-260 LTDDDIRGESSYQKL
+260 LTDEDIRGESSYRDL
-275 LPEVVERLR
+275 LPEVVERLNEAGILE
-284 ESGDLE
+284 ESE
-290 QSDGADVVFPGG
+290 GADVVFPGG
-302 WVNRDGEPLP
+302 WVNREGEPLP

-332 IDRVERLGSDG
+332 IDRVERIGCDG

-355 FEMVFQVAK
+355 FEMVFQVAIQ
-364 KAGFM
+364 AGFM
-369 SNNHQAVH
+369 NENHQAIH

-402 DLLEE
+402 DLLDE

-412 EQSIDDKN
+412 ENAINEKN
-420 PDLAGKEREE
+420 PDLVGEERKK
-430 VARAVGIG
+430 VARTVGIG

-453 VFDWEK
+453 VFDWER

-472 YAYARIS
+472 YAYARIC

-486 GDRESLTTNFESL
+486 GDRESLGKS
-499 MESEI
+499 I
-504 STLRSEEILL
+504 DTLLEDETRMLTAEELSL

-525 DDSVSTFSPHKLCKH
+525 DDTISTFSPHKLCKH
-540 LHSIASSF
+540 LHSVASSF
-548 ASFYENCG
+548 ASFYENCS
-556 ILKEDNEIISQRR
+556 ILKEEDQSLSSRR
-569 LALCEVTSRELKL
+569 LALCELTARELQL
-582 GLEMM
+582 GL
-587 GINVPERM
+587 GILGIDVPQRM

>member
-1 MLFLEVVRIKELINQ
+1 
-16 LKPTFSNAMNS
+16 MNS
-27 LDVPESTWLPLL
+27 LEVPESTWLPLL
-39 GKATVEDHGDVALPC
+39 GKATVEDHGDVAFPC
-54 HSLAGIMKK
+54 HSLAGILKK
-63 APQEIAKQISELV
+63 SPQEIAIQISELV
-76 ASDLKSF
+76 ASDLQSF
-83 ATVSSMSGFVNITAK
+83 AIVSSMSGFVNIAAK
-98 PEWLSK
+98 PEWLSN
-104 RISILLG
+104 RISILLA
-111 DTRLG
+111 DPRLG
-116 VSVDEKKTLVV
+116 VSVDQKKTFVV

-225 VMLQGGDAET
+225 VLLQGGDAET

-260 LTDDDIRGESSYQKL
+260 LTDDDIRGESSYQEL
-275 LPEVVERLR
+275 LPEVVYRLK

-290 QSDGADVVFPGG
+290 ESDGADVVFPGG

-332 IDRVERLGSDG
+332 IDRVERLGCDG

-369 SNNHQAVH
+369 SHNHQAVH

-412 EQSIDDKN
+412 KQSIDDKN
-420 PDLAGKEREE
+420 PDLLGKEREE

-486 GDRESLTTNFESL
+486 GDRESLTTNLESL
-499 MESEI
+499 MESEL
-504 STLRSEEILL
+504 SNLRSEEILL

-556 ILKEDNEIISQRR
+556 ILKEDDEAISRRR

>member
-1 MLFLEVVRIKELINQ
+1 
-16 LKPTFSNAMNS
+16 MNS
-27 LDVPESTWLPLL
+27 LDIPDSTWLPLL

-54 HSLAGIMKK
+54 HSLAGILKK

-76 ASDLKSF
+76 ASDLQSF
-83 ATVSSMSGFVNITAK
+83 AIVSSMSGFVNITAK

-104 RISILLG
+104 RLSILLA
-111 DTRLG
+111 DPRLG
-116 VSVDEKKTLVV
+116 VSVDEKKTFAV

-225 VMLQGGDAET
+225 VLLQGGDAET

-260 LTDDDIRGESSYQKL
+260 LTDDDIRGESSYQEL

-290 QSDGADVVFPGG
+290 ESDGADVVFPGG

-332 IDRVERLGSDG
+332 IDRVERLGCDG

-369 SNNHQAVH
+369 SHNHQAVH

-420 PDLAGKEREE
+420 PDLLGKEREE

-499 MESEI
+499 MQSEL
-504 STLRSEEILL
+504 STLRGEEILL

-548 ASFYENCG
+548 ASFYENCA

-569 LALCEVTSRELKL
+569 LALCEATSRELKL

>member
-1 MLFLEVVRIKELINQ
+1 VIWIRDLIDEIA
-16 LKPTFSNAMNS
+16 PTFSKAMGS
-27 LDVPESTWLPLL
+27 MGVDDSDWLPLM
-39 GKATVEDHGDVALPC
+39 GRATVEDHGDIALPC
-54 HSLAGIMKK
+54 HSLAGRLRKS
-63 APQEIAKQISELV
+63 PNDIAEQICLLV
-76 ASDLKSF
+76 KDDLDPI
-83 ATVSSMSGFVNITAK
+83 ADISSISGFVNISAK
-98 PEWLSK
+98 PQWLLNS
-104 RISILLG
+104 ISDLLS
-111 DTRLG
+111 DPRLG
-116 VSVDEKKTLVV
+116 VELEKTLTFAI

-146 VIGDTI
+146 VIGDSI

-161 TVIRENHVGDW
+161 RAIKENHVGDW

-189 RAANELGVGDLDS
+189 QAATDLGVGDLDS
-202 FYKQARSKFVS
+202 FYKQARAKFVS
-213 DEEFANR
+213 DDEFADR

-225 VMLQGGDAET
+225 VLLQGGDSET
-235 LRLWRILVDE
+235 LRLWRVLVDE
-245 SMRYFNEVYSMLGVM
+245 SMRYFNEVYSMLGVL
-260 LTDDDIRGESSYQKL
+260 LTDEDIRGESSYRDL
-275 LPEVVERLR
+275 LPEVVERLNEAGILE
-284 ESGDLE
+284 ESE
-290 QSDGADVVFPGG
+290 GADVVFPGG
-302 WVNRDGEPLP
+302 WVNREGEPLP

-332 IDRVERLGSDG
+332 IDRVERIGCDG

-355 FEMVFQVAK
+355 FEMVFQVAIQ
-364 KAGFM
+364 AGFM
-369 SNNHQAVH
+369 NENHQAIH

-402 DLLEE
+402 DLLDE

-412 EQSIDDKN
+412 ENAINEKN
-420 PDLAGKEREE
+420 PDLVGEERKK
-430 VARAVGIG
+430 VARTVGIG

-453 VFDWEK
+453 VFDWER

-472 YAYARIS
+472 YAYARIC

-486 GDRESLTTNFESL
+486 GDRESLRENFD
-499 MESEI
+499 
-504 STLRSEEILL
+504 TLLEDETRMLTSEELSL

-525 DDSVSTFSPHKLCKH
+525 DDTISTFSPHKLCKH
-540 LHSIASSF
+540 LHSVASSF
-548 ASFYENCG
+548 ASFYENCS
-556 ILKEDNEIISQRR
+556 ILKEEDQSLSSRR
-569 LALCEVTSRELKL
+569 LALCDLTARELQL
-582 GLEMM
+582 GL
-587 GINVPERM
+587 GILGIDVPQRM